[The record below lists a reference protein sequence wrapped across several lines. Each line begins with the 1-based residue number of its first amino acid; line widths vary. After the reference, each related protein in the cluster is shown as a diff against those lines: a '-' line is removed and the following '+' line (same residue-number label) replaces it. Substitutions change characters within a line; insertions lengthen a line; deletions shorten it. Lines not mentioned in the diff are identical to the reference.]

1 MVGCRRM
8 SVCGA
13 PKLYGAELLSDLDVA
28 WEWLKDEHQ
37 KKGRKIEKDRHRW
50 RDMHWLFHRL

>member
-1 MVGCRRM
+1 M
-8 SVCGA
+8 CGA